1 LEDSAPPAESRF
13 IIRES
18 EESSVK
24 IKVCGIASARDAVA
38 ALAEGAN
45 LLGFP
50 FLRGPRR
57 ADSRIVREIVKT
69 LPGDVLAVGIF
80 RNQPMDE
87 VRSILRESG
96 ATAAQLNGTE
106 TPEFAA
112 ALGVRVIKTFP
123 TFTKRSLEELARYDS
138 FAYLADPAG
147 RGSLDA
153 DWAVCAKKFG
163 RVMISA
169 PADFGALH
177 ELIHRIRPW
186 GVDAPD
192 LGDPARIRALVGAVR
207 AADHD
212 TQKVRVTIR

>member
-1 LEDSAPPAESRF
+1 MR
-13 IIRES
+13 I
-18 EESSVK
+18 K
-24 IKVCGIASARDAVA
+24 ICGIATARDAES
-38 ALAEGAN
+38 ALAEGAD

-57 ADSRIVREIVKT
+57 ADPRLVREIVKT
-69 LPGDVLAVGIF
+69 LPGDVMAVGIF

-87 VRSILRESG
+87 VRSIVRESG
-96 ATAAQLNGTE
+96 AAAAQLNGVE
-106 TPEFAA
+106 SPEYAV

-123 TFTKRSLEELARYDS
+123 TFTRRSIEELARYDS
-138 FAYLADPAG
+138 FAYLADPSG
-147 RGSLDA
+147 KGTLDA

-177 ELIHRIRPW
+177 ELIHRVRPW
-186 GVDAPD
+186 GVDASG
-192 LGDPARIRALVGAVR
+192 LKDPARIRALVGAVR